1 MLLNCNALSVN
12 RLKIAG
18 EDFRKHT
25 KMLNEMKKD
34 LDYIFKKVRVIKTKL
49 SGQYPEAFD
58 EVSSQNRNSIA
69 EEADED
75 SIPKIS
81 EPSTSSSKQQ
91 SETPKLHKH
100 HQSESVKPT
109 IDYVQMNDH
118 QSSSDTDRNSTAFK
132 RSSLKSNQSSSST
145 DNSTS
150 SESDI
155 G

>member
-49 SGQYPEAFD
+49 NGQYPQAFE
-58 EVSSQNRNSIA
+58 EVNSQNRNSIA
-69 EEADED
+69 EEADEA
-75 SIPKIS
+75 SGNHQ
-81 EPSTSSSKQQ
+81 EPSTSSAVKQPIQ
-91 SETPKLHKH
+91 TPKHKH
-100 HQSESVKPT
+100 QTENVKPT
-109 IDYVQMNDH
+109 IDYVDMDH
-118 QSSSDTDRNSTAFK
+118 QSSPDNGIK
-132 RSSLKSNQSSSST
+132 RSSLKSSSST

-150 SESDI
+150 SESDT

>member
-49 SGQYPEAFD
+49 NGQYPQAFQ
-58 EVSSQNRNSIA
+58 EVQSQNRNSIA
-69 EEADED
+69 EEVAADDDELVQQ
-75 SIPKIS
+75 
-81 EPSTSSSKQQ
+81 EPSTSAVKQPI
-91 SETPKLHKH
+91 TPKHK
-100 HQSESVKPT
+100 SENVKPT
-109 IDYVQMNDH
+109 IDYVDMDH
-118 QSSSDTDRNSTAFK
+118 QSSPDTDKNNIAIK
-132 RSSLKSNQSSSST
+132 RSCLKSNQNSST
-145 DNSTS
+145 DNSTTS
-150 SESDI
+150 SESDT

>member
-34 LDYIFKKVRVIKTKL
+34 LDYIFKKVRIIKTKL
-49 SGQYPEAFD
+49 SGQYPQAFED
-58 EVSSQNRNSIA
+58 VTSQNRNSIA

-75 SIPKIS
+75 TTVPITAVN
-81 EPSTSSSKQQ
+81 EPSTSTSVKQQ
-91 SETPKLHKH
+91 IQTPKHKS
-100 HQSESVKPT
+100 SENVKPT
-109 IDYVQMNDH
+109 IDYVDMDH
-118 QSSSDTDRNSTAFK
+118 QSSPDTDKNNIAIK
-132 RSSLKSNQSSSST
+132 INSNQSSST

-150 SESDI
+150 SESDT